1 MSAFNP
7 HEKQLIGDLW
17 HKVDVAHC
25 GGEALSRML
34 IVYPWKRRYFENF
47 GDISNAQAIIHNEK
61 VQAHGKK
68 VLASFGEAV
77 KHLDG
82 IRAHFAN
89 LSKLHCEKFHV
100 DPENFKLLGDIIIIV
115 LAAHYPKDFGLECH
129 AAYQKLVRQVA
140 AALAAEY
147 H

>member
-1 MSAFNP
+1 MASFNA
-7 HEKQLIGDLW
+7 HEKKLIVELW
-17 HKVDVAHC
+17 AKVDVAQC
-25 GGEALSRML
+25 GADALSRML
-34 IVYPWKRRYFENF
+34 IVYPWKRRYFEHF
-47 GDISNAQAIIHNEK
+47 GKMCNAHDILHNSK
-61 VQAHGKK
+61 VQEHGKK

-77 KHLDG
+77 KHLDNIKG
-82 IRAHFAN
+82 HFAN

-115 LAAHYPKDFGLECH
+115 LAAHHPDDFSMECH
-129 AAYQKLVRQVA
+129 AAFQKLVRQVA